1 MARKFSQHK
10 IQEIVGRLRELEHTP
25 DSLLDTKVARVAN
38 RAADLIEEM
47 AVVVYGIQE
56 RFPETYG
63 RIVEDVETGDKL

>member
-1 MARKFSQHK
+1 MARKFSQG
-10 IQEIVGRLRELEHTP
+10 EIHELTGKLRHLGKHGTLGNR
-25 DSLLDTKVARVAN
+25 STMN

-63 RIVEDVETGDKL
+63 RIIEDVETGDKL